1 MNMPY
6 EYLTNDQL
14 WRLSEAMSV
23 LAEETSRLFGNM
35 RVLPG
40 IPGSH
45 SPSLHSTRDELEAC
59 FRASRNN
66 LIRIGSLAIRHNIQW
81 NPFHILRKFARQHKL
96 DYTQLIFE
104 LHSHLPFWGGNNQS
118 RSGHGSTEET
128 TTTIVTRLKPLLL
141 SLEVTSLLDA
151 SCGDFAWA
159 KRIDWSGITYT
170 GVDIVSDIIK
180 ENQQKCGSDNIRFHQ
195 LNICCDPLPQAEA
208 IFCRDCLPHLSWE
221 DALAALRNFKQ
232 SRAIYLLSTTF
243 PQTPDNVNIQTGDW
257 YPINLHRPPFNFPN
271 AQEQFQ
277 DGYHN
282 RHLGVWRL
290 SDIP

>member
-1 MNMPY
+1 MSY
-6 EYLTNDQL
+6 GYLTNEQL

-59 FRASRNN
+59 FRASRND
-66 LIRIGSLAIRHNIQW
+66 LIRIGSLAIRHNSQW

-128 TTTIVTRLKPLLL
+128 TMAIVTRLKPLLL
-141 SLEVTSLLDA
+141 SFKVRSILDA

-159 KRIDWSGITYT
+159 RRIDWSGITYT

-180 ENQQKCGSDNIRFHQ
+180 ENQQKFASGNIRFQQ

-208 IFCRDCLPHLSWE
+208 ILCRDCLFHLSWE

-232 SRAIYLLSTTF
+232 GGAIYLLSTTF
-243 PQTPDNVNIQTGDW
+243 PQSLNNVNIQTGDW
-257 YPINLHRPPFNFPN
+257 YPVNLQRPPFNFPN
-271 AQEQFQ
+271 PQEQFQ
-277 DGYHN
+277 DGYQN
-282 RHLGVWRL
+282 RYLGVWRL